1 MGIENGI
8 YSRLNLVL
16 SQFFNGKQS
25 NLVAKTGLS
34 KSSVSRL
41 YSSNTEPTFT
51 ILSGILSA
59 CPDISAEWLMRGE
72 GEMIKPEASTIQM
85 SATDLT
91 YYTRLLQIKQARIE
105 ELEAELARVKS
116 IAV

>member
-1 MGIENGI
+1 MINCRVS
-8 YSRLNLVL
+8 SRIRAVQEKFGLTKR
-16 SQFFNGKQS
+16 Q
-25 NLVAKTGLS
+25 VAELF
-34 KSSVSRL
+34 SVSERTVNDYL
-41 YSSNTEPTFT
+41 ADKTEPKYSQLQTLIDKF
-51 ILSGILSA
+51 GIS
-59 CPDISAEWLMRGE
+59 CNWLMTGE
-72 GEMIKPEASTIQM
+72 GEIIEPEASTIQM

>member
-1 MGIENGI
+1 MN
-8 YSRLNLVL
+8 SVQFSARLNQVRSKLNL
-16 SQFFNGKQS
+16 QRKTLAESLGIPERTLADYFSGK
-25 NLVAKTGLS
+25 
-34 KSSVSRL
+34 
-41 YSSNTEPTFT
+41 TEPKASTV
-51 ILSGILSA
+51 SA
-59 CPDISAEWLMRGE
+59 LLYALPSVSAEWLLRGE

-85 SATDLT
+85 SSTDLT

>member
-1 MGIENGI
+1 MN
-8 YSRLNLVL
+8 SVQFSARLNQVRNELNI
-16 SQFFNGKQS
+16 QR
-25 NLVAKTGLS
+25 KTLAE
-34 KSSVSRL
+34 SVGIPERTL
-41 YSSNTEPTFT
+41 ADY
-51 ILSGILSA
+51 LSGKSEPKASTISA
-59 CPDISAEWLMRGE
+59 LLQCLPSVSAEWLLRGE
-72 GEMIKPEASTIQM
+72 GEMIKPIASTIQM